1 MGREIEACER
11 LDEAAYSDHL
21 RDETRQVMVWFRDQ
35 CFESPQTPL
44 IGLELE
50 AWLVD
55 ENCFPTPRNVDFL
68 KRLNHPLAVP
78 ELSRFNFEFNA
89 EPATLSGRVFSGM
102 REQLNGLWS
111 LAETSAQDIGI
122 KPLMVGIPATLREE
136 MLTTEYMTPSHR
148 YELLNSRV
156 FELRSGKP
164 LNVEIDGREALSL
177 VQDHLMLEAACTSL
191 QIHLML
197 DQATAARSYNAA
209 QIASA
214 PLLAVGAN
222 SPFLYG
228 RRLWEETRIPAF
240 ESAINLPGCR
250 DRKGRRISRVTFGT
264 KHLKSSLLELFLEN
278 LEAYPALLPLV
289 SDQHEDPLTHL
300 KLQNGTIWRWNR
312 PIIDQNK
319 SGTPH
324 IRVENRVLP
333 AGPTIV
339 DMVANTAFFIG
350 LTLYLR
356 DVPDLEKQI
365 PFETARSNFYAAAQ
379 RGLGA
384 NLTWLDG
391 QTIDAQRLIH
401 SDLAGHATN
410 ALIDAGVDRHDAEY
424 YVGIVRARALN
435 GQTGAAWQRA
445 HANCHGR
452 VFQTMMAAYLKNQ
465 QQGQPVHTWRV

>member
-11 LDEAAYSDHL
+11 LDEAAYSDRL
-21 RDETRQVMVWFRDQ
+21 RDETRQVMAWFRDHA
-35 CFESPQTPL
+35 FESPQTPL

-55 ENCFPTPRNVDFL
+55 ENCFPTPRNVEFL
-68 KRLNHPLAVP
+68 KQLDHPLAVP

-89 EPATLSGRVFSGM
+89 EPASLSGRVFSGM
-102 REQLNGLWS
+102 REQLNGLWK
-111 LAETSAQDIGI
+111 LAENSAQDLGI
-122 KPLMVGIPATLREE
+122 SPLMVGIPATLREE

-156 FELRSGKP
+156 FELRSGEP

-197 DQATAARSYNAA
+197 EQDTAARSYNAA

-240 ESAINLPGCR
+240 ESAINLPGSR

-264 KHLKSSLLELFLEN
+264 QHLKSSLLELFLEN

-289 SDQHEDPLTHL
+289 SDQADDPLTHL

-356 DVPDLEKQI
+356 DLPDLEKCI

-391 QTIDAQRLIH
+391 NAVDAQRLIH
-401 SDLAGHATN
+401 GELAGHAIT
-410 ALIDAGVDRHDAEY
+410 ALINAGVDHHDAEY
-424 YVGIVRARALN
+424 YIGIVRARALN